1 MSRIK
6 QFKSQT
12 RDLIHRGFDRH
23 IKLAVTGL
31 SGAGKTAL
39 ITGVL
44 EQLLYANESQNL
56 PYFNVR
62 QHQRLIGCRLH
73 TSPNWDTPRFDY
85 EKAIERLTGTP
96 GQWPEST
103 RDVSEIRLELKYHPE
118 RGLAGKVLDERR
130 LTVDIID
137 YPGEWLLD
145 LPLLSLTY
153 EQWSKKQ
160 RTLFSTEPRK
170 ELAKA
175 WLHQLNDL
183 TAVATDDNAEK
194 QIKVVA
200 KAYRQYL
207 ADCKEQGLKLLQPG
221 RLVLPGELAG
231 TPSLDFFPWPLE
243 QPVPDAWQSLLE
255 RKFEYYKEQVVK
267 PFYQNYFRHF
277 NRQLILVDVLSALEG
292 GESYFDEL
300 KLALNEIMQSFN
312 YGQNSLLRRLFSPQ
326 IDKVSFVVTKAD
338 SVVPSDHAKL
348 TGLINALTLEG
359 RQQLQFE
366 RIPFDLFSV
375 AGVATSQWKQLKNG
389 TNVLE
394 GIDQSGE
401 LVRVGAPHVPG
412 RLPTREDWQQGY
424 VYPHFQP
431 NFTLADSPL
440 PHIRLDKLLNS
451 VIGDKLR

>member
-85 EKAIERLTGTP
+85 EKAVECLTSAQGK
-96 GQWPEST
+96 WPAST

-118 RGLAGKVLDERR
+118 RGIAGRVLDERR

-153 EQWSKKQ
+153 RQWSEKQ
-160 RTLFSTEPRK
+160 RTLIDSKPRQEMAEVWLK
-170 ELAKA
+170 KLHELSE
-175 WLHQLNDL
+175 
-183 TAVATDDNAEK
+183 VATEDNAENQLK
-194 QIKVVA
+194 IVA
-200 KAYRQYL
+200 SAYRAYL
-207 ADCKEQGLKLLQPG
+207 SECKTRGLKLLQPG
-221 RLVLPGELAG
+221 RLVLPGELEG
-231 TPSLDFFPWPLE
+231 TPSLDFFPWPLK
-243 QPVPDAWQSLLE
+243 QPIPNAWQGLLE
-255 RKFEYYKEQVVK
+255 QKFEYYKEHVIK

-277 NRQLILVDVLSALEG
+277 NRQLILVDVLGALEG
-292 GESYFDEL
+292 GESHFDEL
-300 KLALNEIMQSFN
+300 KLALTEIMQSFN
-312 YGQNSLLRRLFSPQ
+312 YGQNSLLKRLFSPQ
-326 IDKVSFVVTKAD
+326 IDKVAFVATKAD
-338 SVVPSDHAKL
+338 SIIPSDHTKL
-348 TGLINALTLEG
+348 TGLLNALTLEG

-366 RIPFDLFSV
+366 RIPFELFSV
-375 AGVATSQWKQLKNG
+375 AGVSTSQWKQLKNG

-394 GIDQSGE
+394 GVDESGT

-412 RLPTREDWQQGY
+412 RLPTKDDWQQGY
-424 VYPHFQP
+424 VYPHFLP

-440 PHIRLDKLLNS
+440 PHIRLDKLLNA

>member
-6 QFKSQT
+6 QFKNQT

-44 EQLLYANESQNL
+44 EQLLYANESQSL

-85 EKAIERLTGTP
+85 EKAIECLTHTP

-118 RGLAGKVLDERR
+118 RGVAGKVLDERC
-130 LTVDIID
+130 LTVDVID

-153 EQWSKKQ
+153 EQWSEQQKVLLTK
-160 RTLFSTEPRK
+160 EPRK
-170 ELAKA
+170 NMAENWLNELDKMTAIA
-175 WLHQLNDL
+175 TNTDAERQLKML
-183 TAVATDDNAEK
+183 AAE
-194 QIKVVA
+194 
-200 KAYRQYL
+200 YRDYL
-207 ADCKEQGLKLLQPG
+207 AAGKEQGLKLLQPG
-221 RLVLPGELAG
+221 RLVLPGDLAG

-243 QPVPDAWQSLLE
+243 QPIPDAWRGLLE
-255 RKFEYYKEQVVK
+255 RKFDYYKEHIVK
-267 PFYQNYFRHF
+267 PFYQQYFRHF
-277 NRQLILVDVLSALEG
+277 NRQLILVDVLGALEG
-292 GESYFDEL
+292 GESHFDEL
-300 KLALNEIMQSFN
+300 KLALNAIMQSFN
-312 YGQNSLLRRLFSPQ
+312 YGKNGLLKRLFSPQ
-326 IDKVSFVVTKAD
+326 IDKVAFVVTKAD
-338 SVVPSDHAKL
+338 SVMPSDHTKL
-348 TGLINALTLEG
+348 TGLINALTLEA

-366 RIPFDLFSV
+366 RIPFDTFSV
-375 AGVATSQWKQLKNG
+375 AGVSTSQWKQLKNG

-394 GIDQSGE
+394 GVDESGQ
-401 LVRVGAPHVPG
+401 LVRIGAPHVPG
-412 RLPTREDWQQGY
+412 RLPTKHDWQQGY
-424 VYPHFQP
+424 VYPQFQP
-431 NFTLADSPL
+431 EFTLADSPL